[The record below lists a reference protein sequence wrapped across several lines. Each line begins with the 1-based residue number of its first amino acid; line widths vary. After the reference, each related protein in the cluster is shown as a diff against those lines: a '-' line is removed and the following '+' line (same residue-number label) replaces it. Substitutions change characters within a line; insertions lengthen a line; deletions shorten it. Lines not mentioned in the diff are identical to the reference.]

1 MDVQKVLLTLV
12 DTTVSII
19 PAMLLLVC
27 YKVTNSSVFQMLLQY
42 IPIITAVLVGIDF
55 NSIINVIGDQ
65 REYVYMSGSGA
76 VLGMFLLGGV
86 TYKIPALVQSGVP
99 VHIMMIAGLIVGVI
113 SFGILSKLKPIE
125 LVQALRYI
133 PIV

>member
-12 DTTVSII
+12 GTTVSII
-19 PAMLLLVC
+19 PAMLLVC
-27 YKVTNSSVFQMLLQY
+27 YKVSNSSVFQMLLEY
-42 IPIITAVLVGIDF
+42 IPMITAVLVGIDI
-55 NSIINVIGDQ
+55 NSIVNVIGDQ

-86 TYKIPALVQSGVP
+86 TYKIPVLVQSGVP

-125 LVQALRYI
+125 LVQALRYL